1 MQGFQLNCHEMFEK
15 LMQLSA
21 IEDPVPWSGVA
32 DGVGLRALRHGRV
45 DQRATAGKLMS
56 GSSLNWPTL
65 SSVM

>member
-1 MQGFQLNCHEMFEK
+1 LVAV
-15 LMQLSA
+15 L
-21 IEDPVPWSGVA
+21 SGV
-32 DGVGLRALRHGRV
+32 GPT